1 MKFKSSVLP
10 LKKAVVDTGPLF
22 TLLTLV
28 FVRQAPHYRRL
39 MFTKHAPPPYAVA
52 NERNYLDFFYSISE
66 VLFTSHV
73 VGEIKSRHPLPPVV
87 FREFWLSSMSY
98 LQQKQVDEKLLALV
112 SLREDV
118 VTSDLVCSVG
128 PVDAG
133 LLALARLENCVLL
146 TDDSRLLSCCDSK
159 GKPNVELVANLF
171 KPSAVSI

>member
-1 MKFKSSVLP
+1 MVRFKSSVLP

-28 FVRQAPHYRRL
+28 FVRQAPHFRHL
-39 MFTKHAPPPYAVA
+39 IFTRHAPPPYAVA
-52 NERNYLDFFYSISE
+52 RERDYLEFFYSISE

-73 VGEIKSRHPLPPVV
+73 VGEIRSRYRLPPVIS
-87 FREFWLSSMSY
+87 REFWLSSMSY

-118 VTSDLVCSVG
+118 FTSDLVCTVG

-133 LLALARLENCVLL
+133 LLTLARLENCVLL
-146 TDDSRLLSCCDSK
+146 TDDSKLLSRCDSE
-159 GKPNVELVANLF
+159 GNPSVELVANLF
-171 KPSAVSI
+171 